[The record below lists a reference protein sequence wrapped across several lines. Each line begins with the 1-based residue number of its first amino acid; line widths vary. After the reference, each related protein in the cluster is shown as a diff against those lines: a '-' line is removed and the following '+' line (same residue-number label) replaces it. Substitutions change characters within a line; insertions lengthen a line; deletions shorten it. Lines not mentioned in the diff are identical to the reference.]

1 MKLFSQSIIL
11 GSSFEKEEVLTMPT
25 ISMFYGLLIQMF
37 WDDHAPPHFHV
48 MYAEYEVSIDIETLK
63 VTKGHMPRR
72 ALALVLEWGI
82 RASRRI
88 I

>member
-1 MKLFSQSIIL
+1 
-11 GSSFEKEEVLTMPT
+11 MPT

-72 ALALVLEWGI
+72 ALALVLEW
-82 RASRRI
+82 ASEHREELSEDWELCRLQQPPKRI
-88 I
+88 SPLQ